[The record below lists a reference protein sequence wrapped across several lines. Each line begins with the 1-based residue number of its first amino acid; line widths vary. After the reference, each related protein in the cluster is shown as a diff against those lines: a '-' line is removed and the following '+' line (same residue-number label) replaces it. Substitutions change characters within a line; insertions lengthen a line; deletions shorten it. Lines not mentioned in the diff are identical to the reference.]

1 MHTSWTEGNALDTAK
16 LFSNGSSQAVR
27 LPKKYRFSGEEVYIR
42 RHGEVVYLFPKEK
55 AWEVFAKGLEG
66 FSDDY
71 LADGRQQPA
80 MQGRSSL

>member
-1 MHTSWTEGNALDTAK
+1 MKGSTLDTAK

-42 RHGEVVYLFPKEK
+42 KHGEIVYLFPKEK
-55 AWEVFAKGLEG
+55 AWEIFSSGLEN

-71 LADGRQQPA
+71 MADGRQQPA
-80 MQGRSSL
+80 FQDLSSL